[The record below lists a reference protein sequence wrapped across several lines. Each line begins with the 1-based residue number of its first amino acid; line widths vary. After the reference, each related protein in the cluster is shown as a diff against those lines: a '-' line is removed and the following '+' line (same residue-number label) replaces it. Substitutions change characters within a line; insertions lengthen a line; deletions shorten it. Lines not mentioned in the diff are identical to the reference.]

1 MLSSISILSLPKTI
15 IKLRFVPPFLIYCP
29 TKLDIG
35 VNGVGFL
42 NCPGLSSTH
51 IISTPTS

>member
-15 IKLRFVPPFLIYCP
+15 IKLRFVPPFLIYSP